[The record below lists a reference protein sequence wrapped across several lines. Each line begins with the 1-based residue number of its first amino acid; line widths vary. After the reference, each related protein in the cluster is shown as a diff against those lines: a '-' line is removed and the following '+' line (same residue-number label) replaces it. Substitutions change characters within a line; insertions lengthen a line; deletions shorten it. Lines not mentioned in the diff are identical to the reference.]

1 MSDTTLSSMEDDVL
15 EGAVAATWAQ
25 WSALG
30 AGGIGA
36 DRDLHS
42 IVDPEALVLFSLYL
56 IPAERRLR
64 DFVRWWA
71 TVGSERLSVQRTK
84 TLLDRFPEET
94 GDRLGTFGRWA
105 VAAGDKRWR
114 RYATDD
120 SSRLDRD
127 LKGRDYPNLMQS
139 PSLLLRL
146 RAGFG
151 VSAKADVLA
160 YLLGREERAATVRD
174 ATWAT
179 AYSRATVGGA
189 LDDLSRAGFVEEMGG
204 RPARYTTDVASW
216 EGLLFDAEGR
226 DETFPSWRHWG
237 EVYAFLAQVVQWTR
251 ADDTQSDYVR
261 SSQARD
267 VFDDFERLF
276 EANRIRV
283 PSPERYAGPAYL
295 DGFVQTVERVVQWIP
310 EHL

>member
-1 MSDTTLSSMEDDVL
+1 MSDATLSSMQDDVL
-15 EGAVAATWAQ
+15 EGAVEATWAQ

-30 AGGIGA
+30 AGALGT

-42 IVDPEALVLFSLYL
+42 IVDPEALVLLSLYL
-56 IPAERRLR
+56 IPVERRLR

-71 TVGSERLSVQRTK
+71 AVGSDLLSVQRTK
-84 TLLDRFPEET
+84 TLLNRFPEET
-94 GDRLGTFGRWA
+94 RDRLGTFGRWA

-127 LKGRDYPNLMQS
+127 RKGRDHPNLMQT
-139 PSLLLRL
+139 PALLLRL

-160 YLLGREERAATVRD
+160 YLLGLEKRAATVRD

-189 LDDLSRAGFVEEMGG
+189 LDDLSRAGFVEETGG
-204 RPARYTTDVASW
+204 RPARYFPDAPSW
-216 EGLLFDAEGR
+216 EGLLLGGEGR
-226 DETFPSWRHWG
+226 DETLPSWRHWG
-237 EVYAFLAQVVQWTR
+237 EVYAFLVQVVQWTQ
-251 ADDTQSDYVR
+251 ANDTQTDYVR
-261 SSQARD
+261 SSRARD

-283 PSPERYAGPAYL
+283 PSPERYQGPAYL
-295 DGFVQTVERVVQWIP
+295 DGFAQTVERVVQWIP